1 MGPGARLG
9 DVANLRWS
17 NLETVHGVVTFK
29 KRKGQKA
36 AVLGFHPDFSDWV
49 AEKRSVPDDPESFLF
64 PSLAGRPH
72 FHTVGRSVS
81 RLNSLDSLKRRD
93 QGPALA

>member
-36 AVLGFHPDFSDWV
+36 
-49 AEKRSVPDDPESFLF
+49 KRPLF
-64 PSLAGRPH
+64 
-72 FHTVGRSVS
+72 
-81 RLNSLDSLKRRD
+81 
-93 QGPALA
+93 